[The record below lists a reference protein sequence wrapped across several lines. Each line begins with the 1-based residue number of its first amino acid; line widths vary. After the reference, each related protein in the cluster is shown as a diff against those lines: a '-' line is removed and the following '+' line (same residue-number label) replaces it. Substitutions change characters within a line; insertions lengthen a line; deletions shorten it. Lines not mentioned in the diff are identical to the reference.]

1 MRRYFFH
8 VAYNGLHYHGW
19 QRQANFRSVQQVI
32 EDSLAKI
39 LHLPQVTILGCG
51 RTDAGVHASQY
62 FFHIDVAVPLRE
74 DLLFVL
80 NKTLPADIAVYDI
93 IPVSDNLHARFSA
106 QARSYD
112 YFINRTKDPF
122 LKEQSAWYVA
132 EQLDLAAMQAAVA
145 LLSQHQD
152 YAAFCRQPELH
163 NTTICRVSQASLWQ
177 ADQGQRI
184 RFHITANRFLRGQI
198 RILVKKLLDIGL
210 GKFPLAAF
218 EEALATGKRPATIF
232 PAHPQGL
239 FLSKVVYKGLELENK
254 STLGGEGWEL
264 LK

>member
-1 MRRYFFH
+1 M
-8 VAYNGLHYHGW
+8 AYNGLHYHGW
-19 QRQANFRSVQQVI
+19 QRQASFRSVQQVI

-39 LHLPQVTILGCG
+39 LRLPQVTILGCG

-62 FFHIDVAVPLRE
+62 FFHVDVAAPLRQ

-93 IPVSDNLHARFSA
+93 IPVQDNLHARFSA
-106 QARSYD
+106 QTRSYD

-132 EQLDLAAMQAAVA
+132 EELDLVAMQAAVA

-163 NTTICRVSQASLWQ
+163 NTTICRVSKASLWQ

-210 GKFPLAAF
+210 GKFSLAAF
-218 EEALATGKRPATIF
+218 EEALVTGNRPATIF

-239 FLSKVVYKGLELENK
+239 FLSKVVYEGLELDNK